1 RPTCPASWPDWAA
14 TGWLPECSR
23 LGEPRPAR
31 QAQAAC
37 SQRFTATQFH
47 RGSSSRS
54 PPVVDIERRV
64 AGRCQIAP
72 TSRHRRPNREDGIH
86 HRMAQRGRPVVV
98 TSAVRG
104 SGSDASRQGVRSWKL
119 WSLPRNALAFIL
131 TVELLAVGL
140 TAVAVANAHPTKTDV
155 ARFAL

>member
-1 RPTCPASWPDWAA
+1 
-14 TGWLPECSR
+14 
-23 LGEPRPAR
+23 
-31 QAQAAC
+31 
-37 SQRFTATQFH
+37 
-47 RGSSSRS
+47 
-54 PPVVDIERRV
+54 
-64 AGRCQIAP
+64 
-72 TSRHRRPNREDGIH
+72 
-86 HRMAQRGRPVVV
+86 MAQRGRPVVV

-155 ARFAL
+155 ARFALLAVLSVLLPGLLSPPQRPHPPLAPRPA